1 MRICVLVILFCC
13 FYSKSNAQK
22 SFTPDTLLAGQR
34 ALGNTDSLLQFMDGF
49 AAPFFIGPQ
58 QVQPDTW
65 ALFKPGIA
73 PLSSVSYAT
82 KKLLFSALP
91 HLGFAFGFG
100 AQGAQRL
107 RLDYEQQFA
116 KRTLLNVRY
125 DRYQR
130 TGFIRSD
137 GLRYS
142 SLDIKVMQRSNRLT
156 MMAVFSNFSNDRQ
169 WSNGVADWSAIFP
182 GNTNLVPARK
192 NEAFSFE
199 NAYELR
205 LENSYMLSSD
215 STSGF
220 RILSKHSY
228 ENKLRRYEET
238 DSLELFYTQLYLNS
252 DSCRDRFSTQVW
264 NNAAGIGFV
273 GLHLDWQST
282 LQLKQMRW
290 QDTQF
295 AYDTTEINIVNELIF
310 KSAHFW
316 IEHQSTFN
324 IIGAGGG
331 QVAQSRLVYKLP
343 FSKVD
348 FYHDYR
354 NAWPVLMQR
363 TYISNITQYQQLLPE
378 REQVNL
384 FKLAYHFEKKNINSN
399 LKVAYMH
406 ARQIYRFST
415 STMSWVLE
423 GPQHAF
429 EAEVKAAYKLGAWRI
444 GGAQKYTFWQRS
456 EANVLL
462 PFRSQVRLEWAG
474 GVFKNKQLHLHAGI
488 GMEALYGAQTTRI
501 SYISFM
507 ETIDWQVYEAPAINP
522 VSQLYNA
529 QLDIALEVK
538 TFRFFVQATNLLT
551 AIDYTASQYNGLPY
565 PTFQLRL
572 GLTWDFWN

>member
-82 KKLLFSALP
+82 KKLLFSSLP
-91 HLGFAFGFG
+91 HLGFAYGFG
-100 AQGAQRL
+100 AQGTQRL

-137 GLRYS
+137 DLRYS

-199 NAYELR
+199 NAYKLR

-220 RILSKHSY
+220 RIFSKHSY

-238 DSLELFYTQLYLNS
+238 D
-252 DSCRDRFSTQVW
+252 
-264 NNAAGIGFV
+264 
-273 GLHLDWQST
+273 
-282 LQLKQMRW
+282 
-290 QDTQF
+290 
-295 AYDTTEINIVNELIF
+295 
-310 KSAHFW
+310 
-316 IEHQSTFN
+316 
-324 IIGAGGG
+324 
-331 QVAQSRLVYKLP
+331 
-343 FSKVD
+343 
-348 FYHDYR
+348 
-354 NAWPVLMQR
+354 
-363 TYISNITQYQQLLPE
+363 
-378 REQVNL
+378 
-384 FKLAYHFEKKNINSN
+384 
-399 LKVAYMH
+399 
-406 ARQIYRFST
+406 
-415 STMSWVLE
+415 
-423 GPQHAF
+423 
-429 EAEVKAAYKLGAWRI
+429 
-444 GGAQKYTFWQRS
+444 
-456 EANVLL
+456 
-462 PFRSQVRLEWAG
+462 
-474 GVFKNKQLHLHAGI
+474 
-488 GMEALYGAQTTRI
+488 
-501 SYISFM
+501 
-507 ETIDWQVYEAPAINP
+507 
-522 VSQLYNA
+522 
-529 QLDIALEVK
+529 
-538 TFRFFVQATNLLT
+538 
-551 AIDYTASQYNGLPY
+551 
-565 PTFQLRL
+565 
-572 GLTWDFWN
+572 